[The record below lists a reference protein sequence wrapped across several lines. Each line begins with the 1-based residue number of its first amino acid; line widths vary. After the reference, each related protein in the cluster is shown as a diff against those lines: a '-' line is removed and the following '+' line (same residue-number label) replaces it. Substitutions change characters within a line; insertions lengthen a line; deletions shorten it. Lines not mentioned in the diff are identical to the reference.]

1 MKFVLTKHAQDVME
15 ERGIPMA
22 WVARVLNSPDRI
34 EPDRRD
40 PELEHRLRGIP
51 EHQGRV
57 LRVVLGRKARLR
69 RIITVYFDRKMRG
82 KL

>member
-1 MKFVLTKHAQDVME
+1 VKFVLTKHAQDVME
-15 ERGIPMA
+15 EREIPMA
-22 WVARVLNSPDRI
+22 WVARVLDGPDRV
-34 EPDRRD
+34 EADRRD
-40 PELEHRLRGIP
+40 PELEHRLGRIP
-51 EHQGRV
+51 ERQGRV